1 MNQKELVK
9 DIIQWDVKNW
19 SAALAFWEQNL
30 DLKSQ
35 RLKCL
40 ELGSR
45 QGGLSLWLGEKGH
58 DVVCSDIE
66 NPRHLALPVHQKYGI
81 EGLINYEAMKAE
93 DISYENHFDI
103 IAFKSILGVVGV
115 RNQNDK
121 QEKAFDEIY
130 KALKPGGKL
139 LFAENLKGSLFHQYL
154 RKKFVRWGKKWNYP
168 TIPEF
173 KGFLQRFSSFQ
184 YGTGG
189 ILGVLG
195 KSEPQR
201 NLLGSIDRAVLD
213 KLIPENHQYIIYGI
227 AVK

>member
-1 MNQKELVK
+1 MIQKELVK

-19 SAALAFWEQNL
+19 SAALTFWEQRL
-30 DLKSQ
+30 DLNSQ
-35 RLKCL
+35 KLKCL

-45 QGGLSLWLGEKGH
+45 QGGLSLWLGKKGH
-58 DVVCSDIE
+58 EVVCSDVE
-66 NPRHLALPVHQKYGI
+66 NPRDLAFPVHQKYGV
-81 EGLINYEAMKAE
+81 EDLIHYEAIKAE
-93 DISYENHFDI
+93 DIGYENHFDI
-103 IAFKSILGVVGV
+103 IAFKSILGVVGI

-121 QEKAFDEIY
+121 QEKAFEEIY

-139 LFAENLKGSLFHQYL
+139 LFAENLKGSQLHQYL

-173 KGFLQRFSSFQ
+173 KGFLKRFSNFQ

-201 NLLGSIDRAVLD
+201 NLLGSIDRSILD
-213 KLIPENHQYIIYGI
+213 KLIPENYQYIIYGI
-227 AVK
+227 AEK